1 VIKAILLL
9 VAILAPAPAWA
20 GAGGLGNIDVTIS
33 SGIPNYQRLKSQD
46 EKYFI
51 AFTTGTIGTSEADA
65 WLFVNRSTN
74 TVSAYLE
81 FMDLSVLTS
90 GAIVTVRAYRN
101 AVVTSSGTPVS
112 LFPGNLG
119 GTSVSKMEVY
129 KAPSISSRGTLVYV
143 RGGASGTNRFD
154 FNQSRIVPPGAT
166 FILTGQSS
174 SANTSVMVSM
184 EWVEE

>member
-1 VIKAILLL
+1 VIKVLLLL

-20 GAGGLGNIDVTIS
+20 GAGGLGNIAVTVS
-33 SGIPNYQRLKSQD
+33 SGIPNYQRLKS
-46 EKYFI
+46 EEGKYFI
-51 AFTTGTIGTSEADA
+51 AWTTGTIGTGEVDA

-101 AVVTSSGTPVS
+101 AVVTSSGTAVTI
-112 LFPGNLG
+112 FPGKLG
-119 GTSVSKMEVY
+119 GTSVSQMQVY
-129 KAPSISSRGTLVYV
+129 KAPTISSRGTLVYV
-143 RGGASGTNRFD
+143 RGGENGTNRFY

-174 SANTSVMVSM
+174 SANTSVPLSV